1 MFEQLKIQ
9 FLASFENKMEIL
21 KNALEQ
27 QDAQAL
33 TVSVHQLAGSSGSY
47 GFDAISELCS
57 EIESLVHVNNV
68 IDSSTQEK
76 TQQLIKMMTEQIKN
90 AAKV

>member
-1 MFEQLKIQ
+1 MFEQLKQ
-9 FLASFENKMEIL
+9 NFLASFRVKIEQL
-21 KNALEQ
+21 RNALEN

-57 EIESLVHVNNV
+57 EIEFLVHDHS
-68 IDSSTQEK
+68 IDSKIKAK
-76 TQQLIKMMTEQIKN
+76 TQQLISLMEDQMKD
-90 AAKV
+90 AA

>member
-9 FLASFENKMEIL
+9 FLASFENKMESL

-33 TVSVHQLAGSSGSY
+33 TVSVHQLTGSSGSY

-57 EIESLVHVNNV
+57 EIENLVHDNNV
-68 IDSSTQEK
+68 IDSITQVK
-76 TQQLIKMMTEQIKN
+76 TQQLLEMMAEQIRN
-90 AAKV
+90 TA